1 MFAQASNA
9 SHHFACI
16 AHLSRHDE
24 DDRKCP
30 ECRGAA
36 PIDDLISV
44 ADFNARYCPVVE
56 PEPED
61 LKGKGKAQEDDENTE
76 IDKLPKVVVPAVL
89 EDWISS
95 SKVDQLVEIVK
106 TVMAKNEKVIVFS
119 QFTRLLTLI
128 EKPLNMENIKY
139 LRVSANREILVP

>member
-1 MFAQASNA
+1 MFN
-9 SHHFACI
+9 HFACI

-24 DDRKCP
+24 EDRKCP

-56 PEPED
+56 PELED
-61 LKGKGKAQEDDENTE
+61 LKGKGKAQEEDENAGS
-76 IDKLPKVVVPAVL
+76 DKLPKVLVPEAM

-95 SKVDQLVEIVK
+95 SKVDKLIEIVQS
-106 TVMAKNEKVIVFS
+106 VMAKKEKVIVFS
-119 QFTRLLTLI
+119 QFTSLLTLI
-128 EKPLNMENIKY
+128 EKPLNMENIKF
-139 LRVSANREILVP
+139 LRVSASCEILE